1 MTGFEKE
8 SAMGVY
14 LGLVDFDQ
22 SFKMLR
28 SDPVILND
36 LKFYSEKERELVIQ
50 KFLTKYTADAISTLP
65 QCECGALQGE
75 YLLGEFCKECQTVVV
90 SDQESSI
97 EPVFWLRSP
106 AGVAPLV
113 NPVIWSILRNNFV
126 HKRINIIDYLTNTN
140 IPEPTQFNGVI
151 EELKKLNV
159 QRGYN
164 YFIENFE
171 SVINILANTKEFK
184 KAKKKTLIYFNE
196 LLQSWSSSVFSQY
209 IPVPH
214 RDLLVI
220 ENVKGVSKVDEI
232 SKKAM
237 EAFNLMAGIDKK
249 LAHKSLMSR
258 MNRTSL
264 ALSKISEYYY
274 SYYGK
279 ILSPKEGIFRHHIYS
294 SRSHFSFRAV
304 ITSLTAEHHYDELHI
319 PWGVAIGVLKIHIMN
334 KLKKMGYDYNK
345 ALGFVY
351 QSVKK
356 YDPLMDQILQE
367 ILHESPGGYIPCAF
381 HRNPT
386 LLMGSI
392 QLLRI
397 TKIKNNLNDNTIAIS
412 ILLMAMYNGDFDGD
426 EMNGVISVDQK
437 LADLW
442 EPLSTFHNIHDMT
455 EPYKITGYLT
465 LSAPVTSMIATWL
478 QSDN

>member
-1 MTGFEKE
+1 
-8 SAMGVY
+8 MGVY

-22 SFKMLR
+22 AFKMLR
-28 SDPVILND
+28 NDPIILND

-50 KFLTKYTADAISTLP
+50 KFLTRYTADAISTLP

-75 YLLGEFCKECQTVVV
+75 YLLGHVCKECHTPVV

-106 AGVAPLV
+106 LGVAPLV
-113 NPVIWSILRNNFV
+113 NPVIWTMLHNTFSQRRL
-126 HKRINIIDYLTNTN
+126 NIIDYLTNTN
-140 IPEPTQFNGVI
+140 IPEPIQPNSVV
-151 EELKKLNV
+151 EELKRLGI

-164 YFIENFE
+164 HFVENFE
-171 SVINILANTKEFK
+171 YIVRALFNMKEFK
-184 KAKKKTLIYFNE
+184 KTKKKVFVYFDE
-196 LLQSWSSSVFSQY
+196 LLQSWSNTIFSQH

-220 ENVKGVSKVDEI
+220 ENVKGVSKVDAT
-232 SKKAM
+232 SKTAM

-274 SYYGK
+274 NYYAK
-279 ILSPKEGIFRHHIYS
+279 MLSPKEGIFRHHIYS

-304 ITSLTAEHHYDELHI
+304 ITSLTGAHSYDELHI

-334 KLKKMGYDYNK
+334 KLKRLGYDYNS

-351 QSVKK
+351 KSVKM
-356 YDPLMDQILQE
+356 YDPLMDRILQE
-367 ILHESPGGYIPCAF
+367 ILQESPGGYIPCLF

-392 QLLRI
+392 QLLKI

-412 ILLMAMYNGDFDGD
+412 ILLMALYNGDFDGD
-426 EMNGVISVDQK
+426 EMNGVISVDKK

-455 EPYKITGYLT
+455 EPYKITNYLT